1 MDNRKLG
8 QLEVSPIGMG
18 CMGFSHGYGQVPPE
32 AYAIE
37 AIRRAYDYGCT
48 HFDTAEAYGK
58 EQFYAGH
65 NEELVGNAI
74 EPFRKKVVLA
84 TKFHIGELSKPDERT
99 KKLKTLEQRAY
110 SESQT
115 QLFIET
121 PYRNHKMIEDILQNC
136 RPQTKLCIAANITCE
151 GEYIQTRTVKDW
163 KGHVPELSKIPC
175 IFLLYK

>member
-37 AIRRAYDYGCT
+37 AIRKAYDYGCT

-65 NEELVGNAI
+65 NEELVGKAI
-74 EPFRKKVVLA
+74 EPFRISCTGLRK
-84 TKFHIGELSKPDERT
+84 SRERAEMSVSFN
-99 KKLKTLEQRAY
+99 LIRRIMLWMR
-110 SESQT
+110 S
-115 QLFIET
+115 
-121 PYRNHKMIEDILQNC
+121 
-136 RPQTKLCIAANITCE
+136 
-151 GEYIQTRTVKDW
+151 W
-163 KGHVPELSKIPC
+163 
-175 IFLLYK
+175 